1 MTITELAKEAG
12 VSIATVSR
20 FLNNGPVKEETRKK
34 LEALV
39 LKQNFVPSKI
49 SKEIINTQN
58 KTIAVLTHS
67 VSNMYTAEFAEA
79 VVNLCGD
86 KKMTCYTG
94 CCSGVESEYNYLL
107 DFVSR
112 KINGVILHEPKDGEA
127 QLKLYERIAG
137 RLPLVWIH
145 SIPVDI
151 EVNSISVNQEK
162 GMKLAMDYLLGLG
175 HKRIAY
181 VTGEKGYSYTLK
193 QQMWKDELSKSGI
206 TPEPSDLITAER
218 TDFIDG
224 IKTTQQAVS
233 EYLAAGNR
241 PTAIFCANDIMAMG
255 TINALSQFGLK
266 VPDDVSIMSHDNTI
280 IADSMN
286 LTCVDM
292 KIKSVAMAAMDL
304 LDYAMNGSDKT
315 PRHITITPELVIRKS
330 CRALN

>member
-20 FLNNGPVKEETRKK
+20 FLNQGPVKEETRKK
-34 LEALV
+34 LEAIV
-39 LKQNFVPSKI
+39 LKHNFVPSKI
-49 SKEIINTQN
+49 SKEIINGQT

-79 VVNLCGD
+79 VVNLSSER
-86 KKMTCYTG
+86 KMTCYTG
-94 CCSGVESEYNYLL
+94 CCSGLESEYNYLL
-107 DFVSR
+107 DFVGR

-162 GMKLAMDYLLGLG
+162 GMKLAMEYLIGLG
-175 HKRIAY
+175 HRKIAY
-181 VTGEKGYSYTLK
+181 VTGQKGYSYTLK
-193 QQMWKDELSKSGI
+193 QQLWREELTKIGC
-206 TPEPSDLITAER
+206 PPQECDLITAER

-224 IKTTQQAVS
+224 IKTTQEAVVK
-233 EYLAAGNR
+233 YLAAGNR
-241 PTAIFCANDIMAMG
+241 PTAIFTANDIMAMG
-255 TINALSQFGLK
+255 TINALTQFGLR

-292 KIKSVAMAAMDL
+292 KIKSVAIAAMDL

-315 PRHITITPELVIRKS
+315 PRHITITPELVLRQS
-330 CRALN
+330 CRSLL

>member
-1 MTITELAKEAG
+1 MTITELAKRAG

-39 LKQNFVPSKI
+39 LEQNFVPSKI
-49 SKEIINTQN
+49 SKEIINSQS
-58 KTIAVLTHS
+58 KAVAVLTHS

-79 VVNLCGD
+79 VVNLCGER
-86 KKMTCYTG
+86 KMTCYTG

-151 EVNSISVNQEK
+151 EVNSISVNQER
-162 GMKLAMDYLLGLG
+162 GMHKAMEYLLARG
-175 HKRIAY
+175 HRRIAY
-181 VTGEKGYSYTLK
+181 VTGQKGYSYTLK
-193 QQMWKDELSKSGI
+193 QQIWKEDLEKAGFV
-206 TPEPSDLITAER
+206 PQDCDLIIAER

-224 IKTTQQAVS
+224 IKTTKEAVS
-233 EYLAAGNR
+233 KYLAAGNR
-241 PTAIFCANDIMAMG
+241 PTAIFTANDIMALG
-255 TINALSQFGLK
+255 TLNALSEFGLR
-266 VPDDVSIMSHDNTI
+266 VPDDVSLMSHDNTL
-280 IADSMN
+280 IAQSMN

-292 KIKSVAMAAMDL
+292 KNQSVAIAAMDL
-304 LDYAMNGSDKT
+304 LDYAMNGTDKT
-315 PRHITITPELVIRKS
+315 PRHITIIPDIIERSS
-330 CRALN
+330 CR